1 MRICSVPKASFP
13 VLQER
18 PSGAL
23 SGRFSSYSREC
34 RRKQN
39 SRKKS
44 PAPAQ
49 RMHEHSQGRQ
59 QRQRG
64 EKQTTVRKAKSKR
77 ARTRRLAEYS
87 GRIGECTM
95 DGWPVRGARPSV
107 RAQSRARL
115 PAYTPLTR
123 LLHSCTTWQWLAS
136 SACSPLQY
144 RRDSRAEVTAH
155 RAWPA
160 ASGDEDEQHREKDCA
175 RVFLLEWCK
184 VMLARGDVDLP
195 FAHG

>member
-1 MRICSVPKASFP
+1 MQCPKSQLP
-13 VLQER
+13 R
-18 PSGAL
+18 PARASGAL

-64 EKQTTVRKAKSKR
+64 EKQTTVRKQR
-77 ARTRRLAEYS
+77 TNARTRRLVEYS

>member
-1 MRICSVPKASFP
+1 VSQKPASPSCKSVWCSQWTIFFVFP
-13 VLQER
+13 RVQKEKEQPR
-18 PSGAL
+18 
-23 SGRFSSYSREC
+23 
-34 RRKQN
+34 
-39 SRKKS
+39 KS

-64 EKQTTVRKAKSKR
+64 EKQTTARKQR
-77 ARTRRLAEYS
+77 TNARTRRLVEYS
-87 GRIGECTM
+87 ARIGECTM

-136 SACSPLQY
+136 STCSPLPY

-160 ASGDEDEQHREKDCA
+160 AWVGRRRRAASREGLRA
-175 RVFLLEWCK
+175 RVF
-184 VMLARGDVDLP
+184 ARVVQSDV
-195 FAHG
+195 GER